1 MSSPSDPHEIE
12 VMITDKGFFDAVWC
26 PKIWE
31 DEFNS
36 QYRVKPF
43 RGYDPMESIHQALY
57 VGASTQYVRIE
68 EIPPLGRKAKPYRD
82 SFWLHVP
89 FREGQL
95 LLTTHSFVLD
105 PLTSG
110 EAVLT
115 VNRDKW
121 HDPRDAEAYRAEIHL
136 QTLIHRHVSKFFKR
150 VREVIVL
157 SVYPTWEAQRTVKP
171 TPEALAQA
179 DEFAS
184 YINDQKNRK
193 VELVPRYEKCPACW
207 WRGCPVRLKGKGDSD
222 PPGKRSGT

>member
-1 MSSPSDPHEIE
+1 MSSSSESHDVP

-26 PKIWE
+26 PKTWE

-36 QYRVKPF
+36 GYRVKPY

-105 PLTSG
+105 TVKSG
-110 EAVLT
+110 EGVLT

-121 HDPRDAEAYRAEIHL
+121 YDPRDEEAYRAEIHL
-136 QTLIHRHVSKFFKR
+136 QVLIHRHVSKFFPR
-150 VREVIVL
+150 VREIEVI
-157 SVYPTWEAQRTVKP
+157 SRYPSSEGQRMANP
-171 TPEALAQA
+171 TPEDLVKA
-179 DEFAS
+179 DEFVS
-184 YINDQKNRK
+184 YINDQKDRK
-193 VELVPRYEKCPACW
+193 VELVPRYEKCPNCW
-207 WRGCPVRLKGKGDSD
+207 WRGCPVLRKGKPDTNPS
-222 PPGKRSGT
+222 GKGSSV